1 MRDFLSLGSSPI
13 NETCVQVGE
22 QDYASLA
29 KQECARFIGLVR
41 RTLGAEPEGAA
52 LQTKAFPHDL
62 GTYYEVVCFFD
73 PEIQASVD
81 YAYRCEGETP
91 TTWKEDRVRPA
102 QACLEVRSAL
112 EIWLSDGERS
122 LQRLET
128 LVRHWCTVYE
138 QDEAY
143 TAQALQ
149 EATRLTEQHLESGGG

>member
-13 NETCVQVGE
+13 DEECVQVGE

-41 RTLGAEPEGAA
+41 RTFGPEPEGAA

-91 TTWKEDRVRPA
+91 RTWEDNKATPA

-112 EIWLSDGERS
+112 EIWFSDGERS
-122 LQRLET
+122 LRRLET
-128 LVRHWCTVYE
+128 LVRHWCTVYA

-149 EATRLTEQHLESGGG
+149 DAMRLAEPHRERESG